1 MMDTV
6 TPGQAVVTKVIA
18 EGALSYSY
26 TGVDRGTGDIV
37 ITMPK
42 RPAVAGK
49 TFQNVTV
56 DEYGLVIG
64 GVVGSAEGYEPLIQA
79 GAGNQVWHGDK
90 QWKQLNT
97 DDTLEGSLHLYYS
110 DARARAAL
118 HAGANITLDSGTG
131 TIAVATDPVLGSITL
146 SAGSTP
152 STTANKL
159 YNIGG
164 SLYWNG
170 MLVGSNYSLPVASAT
185 VLGGIKVGSGLSI
198 DGSGVLTAQAQ
209 PYTLPVATT
218 SVLGGVKQ
226 GLGVVIASDGTL
238 SVNPLTRRTTFR
250 IGNGSSNTFNCVH
263 GFGTTGISVSIRR
276 ATGTR
281 SQVSHDNYLTPG
293 DESNSVTIAFPASN
307 IPAVNEYEV
316 TVIANNAVLA
326 STTTLTGLQDVVLTN
341 IINGQT
347 LVYMNGS
354 WVNGDMSGGSFAL
367 SGLSDVTVS
376 GLSADQLLKF
386 NGTKWVNS
394 SIGTETIL
402 NANSHASVQWNAPQ
416 TASMRINGIV
426 QAGAFAVADP
436 SGTSAV
442 EYTWQHQ
449 NGWFYAMMESNNDFV
464 LGSYQDVSGTA
475 TRHPAMHVRVSSYTP
490 YRVDFDVP
498 LKIADGTPSDTT
510 NALYSVSGALYWNGA
525 AVGSGS
531 GGYTLPTASATIL
544 GGIKVGANLSIDGN
558 GVLSANAGAYTLP
571 AATSSVLGGVKPS
584 TGLVVDA
591 GGVLTL
597 SPTPGLNYIDFN
609 TSYGTPAYQTGRLYW
624 DVEEIT
630 LSLGLTS
637 GSILQIGQELLL
649 RALNNTGS
657 VIGNG
662 KVVYVSGSQGN
673 RVTVA
678 LADATDDTKSKV
690 VAVATQDVAN
700 NAVGFFTLTGLV
712 HDIDTSAFTEG
723 SEVWL
728 GTTPGSMTQTR
739 PAAPNAAVCLG
750 HIVRSHATVG
760 HLFVR
765 ITRGL
770 KLEELGNVALTNPTD
785 GQILKRVGGVWVNAA
800 ETGNYTLPTAS
811 ASVLGGIKVGANLSI
826 DGNGVLSATGG
837 SLSGGAAGRLT
848 YWTGASTVGS
858 DAGLTVTQTS
868 GTTVDISI
876 GDGTQSSTLYFR
888 AATNQNSGIVHI
900 ANGAMRWILANTA
913 TTMDYKLRAFDAAG
927 AEIDQPIV
935 IGNAAGSAIVLGGSA
950 GTKRDVWF
958 TQNIN
963 VASAVSTG
971 YVVMQNTANP
981 EIQWRATTGNTDEKN
996 WNFYTNSGVFYFR
1009 VLNDAYT
1016 SANYVYSIT
1025 RSGYVATQF
1034 NLYTELQVQRGVY
1047 IPSFTPSDTSNRLY
1061 SVGSALYWNGTAIGS
1076 GGAPSNMMTTDT
1088 NQTVT
1093 GTKTFTRVD
1102 TRYLAYYNAADNSA
1116 ALDTIWE
1123 HTGGRF
1129 YSRYTASGVGHNY
1142 ELGAYNSDS
1151 SVITPGLVI
1160 TTDGSVPVSVDVKTA
1175 LNANQGIVL
1184 ASYTPSTRT
1193 NTLFNT
1199 NGQLTWSGPASAAIY
1214 ADSVAQNNGVTFGM
1228 SIAGVVRTCMS
1239 LTDNSTLWRL
1249 RAFTLAGVEID
1260 SPMSLTLDSAGTL
1273 VLGGSTNRT
1282 VSFTGNVTVA
1292 GTLTVTG
1299 DITGGNVIL
1308 LTGTQ
1313 TASGVKTFSS
1323 GIALTDTTPGA
1334 TTDLLYKSG
1343 GALWWS
1349 GAATGTAVISRSFA
1363 AIALNSSDALDI
1375 SWQHQ
1380 GGSWVGRLDTD
1391 QSFLF
1396 GALGSGNVVAPA
1408 ITFLTSGFAPYRAD
1422 FAVPVKL
1429 ARVTPADT
1437 TDALYN
1443 VGGVLHWNGASVGGG
1458 GSYSLPVATTTTL
1471 GGVKQGTG
1479 ITIAGDGTLSVS
1491 LTTRQQ
1497 KFVIG
1502 DGVNTVFNCVH
1513 GFGTTGVLVSI
1524 RRAVGTRSQVGYEN
1538 YLTPGNESNSITVAF
1553 PANIIPA
1560 TGEYEVTVIA
1570 NNDVVV
1576 ANNNVS
1582 SVTQTAHGFVVGD
1595 VVYLSAGTWTKAI
1608 ASSVVSL
1615 ARWMVVSVENANT
1628 FGIAR
1633 TGWWDIGQTLVGQ
1646 IYLSETTAGLVT
1658 TTVPTSITQPIGYGI
1673 GSRVWLDFG
1682 PNIIC
1687 TTEPT
1692 QTPDG
1697 FWIINVVAP

>member
-1 MMDTV
+1 MTGSTPHTTPYSNMSVVVRSMMDTV
-6 TPGQAVVTKVIA
+6 TPGEAVVTKVIA

-64 GVVGSAEGYEPLIQA
+64 GVVGSSEGYEPLIQA

-97 DDTLEGSLHLYYS
+97 DDTLEGSVHLYYS
-110 DARARAAL
+110 DARARAAM
-118 HAGANITLDSGTG
+118 HAGANITLDAGTG

-170 MLVGSNYSLPVASAT
+170 MLVGSNYNLPTASAT

-198 DGSGVLTAQAQ
+198 DAGGVLTAQAQ
-209 PYTLPVATT
+209 PYTLPIATA

-276 ATGTR
+276 AVGTR
-281 SQVSHDNYLTPG
+281 AQVSHDNYLTPG

-367 SGLSDVTVS
+367 SGLSDVLVS

-426 QAGAFAVADP
+426 QGGAFAVADP
-436 SGTSAV
+436 SGSSAV

-464 LGSYQDVSGTA
+464 LGSYQDMSGTA
-475 TRHPAMHVRVSSYTP
+475 MRHPAMHVRVAGYTP

-498 LKIADGTPSDTT
+498 LKIADGTPADTT
-510 NALYSVSGALYWNGA
+510 NALYSVSGALYWNGSV
-525 AVGSGS
+525 VGSG
-531 GGYTLPTASATIL
+531 GGYTLPTASATVL

-558 GVLSANAGAYTLP
+558 GVLSANADAYTLP
-571 AATSSVLGGVKPS
+571 VATPSVLGGVKV
-584 TGLVVDA
+584 G
-591 GGVLTL
+591 
-597 SPTPGLNYIDFN
+597 
-609 TSYGTPAYQTGRLYW
+609 
-624 DVEEIT
+624 
-630 LSLGLTS
+630 S
-637 GSILQIGQELLL
+637 G
-649 RALNNTGS
+649 
-657 VIGNG
+657 
-662 KVVYVSGSQGN
+662 
-673 RVTVA
+673 
-678 LADATDDTKSKV
+678 
-690 VAVATQDVAN
+690 
-700 NAVGFFTLTGLV
+700 
-712 HDIDTSAFTEG
+712 
-723 SEVWL
+723 
-728 GTTPGSMTQTR
+728 
-739 PAAPNAAVCLG
+739 
-750 HIVRSHATVG
+750 
-760 HLFVR
+760 
-765 ITRGL
+765 
-770 KLEELGNVALTNPTD
+770 
-785 GQILKRVGGVWVNAA
+785 
-800 ETGNYTLPTAS
+800 
-811 ASVLGGIKVGANLSI
+811 LSI
-826 DGNGVLSATGG
+826 DGSGVLSATG
-837 SLSGGAAGRLT
+837 
-848 YWTGASTVGS
+848 
-858 DAGLTVTQTS
+858 
-868 GTTVDISI
+868 
-876 GDGTQSSTLYFR
+876 SS
-888 AATNQNSGIVHI
+888 
-900 ANGAMRWILANTA
+900 
-913 TTMDYKLRAFDAAG
+913 
-927 AEIDQPIV
+927 
-935 IGNAAGSAIVLGGSA
+935 
-950 GTKRDVWF
+950 
-958 TQNIN
+958 
-963 VASAVSTG
+963 
-971 YVVMQNTANP
+971 
-981 EIQWRATTGNTDEKN
+981 
-996 WNFYTNSGVFYFR
+996 
-1009 VLNDAYT
+1009 
-1016 SANYVYSIT
+1016 
-1025 RSGYVATQF
+1025 
-1034 NLYTELQVQRGVY
+1034 
-1047 IPSFTPSDTSNRLY
+1047 
-1061 SVGSALYWNGTAIGS
+1061 
-1076 GGAPSNMMTTDT
+1076 PSNMMTTDT

-1093 GTKTFTRVD
+1093 GTKTFTRID
-1102 TRYLAYYNAADNSA
+1102 TRYLAYYNASDNTA

-1142 ELGAYNSDS
+1142 ELGAYNSDG

-1160 TTDGSVPVSVDVKTA
+1160 TTDGNVPVSVDVKTA
-1175 LNANQGIVL
+1175 FNANQGIVL
-1184 ASYTPSTRT
+1184 SSYTPSTRT

-1292 GTLTVTG
+1292 GILTVTG

-1443 VGGVLHWNGASVGGG
+1443 SAGKLMWNGSSVG
-1458 GSYSLPVATTTTL
+1458 TT
-1471 GGVKQGTG
+1471 VKR
-1479 ITIAGDGTLSVS
+1479 V
-1491 LTTRQQ
+1491 
-1497 KFVIG
+1497 FVIG
-1502 DGVNTVFNCVH
+1502 DASATTFTCAHNI
-1513 GFGTTGVLVSI
+1513 GTTAVVVSI
-1524 RRAVGTRSQVGYEN
+1524 RRTTGSRIQVAYDN
-1538 YLTPGNESNSITVAF
+1538 FLTPGNETNSVTIQF
-1553 PANIIPA
+1553 PANVVPA
-1560 TGEYEVTVIA
+1560 AGEYEVTI
-1570 NNDVVV
+1570 
-1576 ANNNVS
+1576 
-1582 SVTQTAHGFVVGD
+1582 VG
-1595 VVYLSAGTWTKAI
+1595 
-1608 ASSVVSL
+1608 
-1615 ARWMVVSVENANT
+1615 
-1628 FGIAR
+1628 
-1633 TGWWDIGQTLVGQ
+1633 
-1646 IYLSETTAGLVT
+1646 
-1658 TTVPTSITQPIGYGI
+1658 
-1673 GSRVWLDFG
+1673 
-1682 PNIIC
+1682 
-1687 TTEPT
+1687 
-1692 QTPDG
+1692 
-1697 FWIINVVAP
+1697 